1 MTDIKPK
8 SAETL
13 PPQEIETFEKESE
26 GLEIIERKP
35 ERVGG
40 DTSKQVET
48 LEKRI
53 KKEFPGAAKEEQK
66 DLAIKKDIE
75 ERMETIIGNFVR
87 SAAAADFNDETVEKI
102 LEKARMYI
110 AKGYPNIADE
120 VHDRILEAKNRGM

>member
-1 MTDIKPK
+1 M
-8 SAETL
+8 

-120 VHDRILEAKNRGM
+120 VHDRILEAKNRGL

>member
-1 MTDIKPK
+1 MADIKPK
-8 SAETL
+8 SVEAL
-13 PPQEIETFEKESE
+13 PAQAIETFEKKNE
-26 GLEIIERKP
+26 GLEIIKQKP
-35 ERVGG
+35 EKDGAG
-40 DTSKQVET
+40 TSEQVEM

-53 KKEFPGAAKEEQK
+53 KKEFSAVPKEEQK
-66 DLAIKKDIE
+66 DLTIKKDIE

-87 SAAAADFNDETVEKI
+87 SAAAADFDDKTVEKI